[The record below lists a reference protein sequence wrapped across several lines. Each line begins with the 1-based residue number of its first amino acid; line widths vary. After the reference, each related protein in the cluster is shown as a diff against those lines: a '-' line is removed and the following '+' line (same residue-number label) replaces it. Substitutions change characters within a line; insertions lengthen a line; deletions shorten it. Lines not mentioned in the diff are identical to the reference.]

1 MTPKLYAASLKR
13 INSEG
18 EACPITLDCC
28 KRLLEKVVS
37 KIAQGLSD
45 MDGRRGNCSPHYV
58 QVCEG
63 VGVPFLAS
71 LPLASYPIIHYL
83 YILGDSFAD
92 KVRPTPPLTSRVF
105 DSKVTYIY
113 KELVPS
119 PNYIFSSPHFLI
131 V

>member
-1 MTPKLYAASLKR
+1 MTPKLYAASLKK

-45 MDGRRGNCSPHYV
+45 MDGRRGNVQDICSPHYV

-63 VGVPFLAS
+63 VGVPFLAP
-71 LPLASYPIIHYL
+71 LPLC
-83 YILGDSFAD
+83 IL
-92 KVRPTPPLTSRVF
+92 PHNPLFV
-105 DSKVTYIY
+105 
-113 KELVPS
+113 
-119 PNYIFSSPHFLI
+119 HFGRF
-131 V
+131 VC